1 VAHIFEGG
9 GTGMD
14 KRPTIIA
21 RMFDRIAPSYDLLNT
36 ILSFGMDKGW
46 RKAVIR
52 ALSLSGSDR
61 VLDIATGT
69 GDMAL
74 LALSHMPC
82 RVTGID
88 LSHQMLVRA
97 AAKAARGNHG
107 DHYTVLQG
115 NALHMPFADATFS
128 KAMVGFGIR
137 NMDNIPGLFA
147 EVQRILKP
155 AGRFAVLEF
164 SVPEHIPFTWFY
176 RLYMQRILPFVGGI
190 VSGDFPA
197 YRYLRDSVLG
207 FPPPPVLEALLEK
220 HGLRMVAS
228 RTLLFGIAHLYL
240 AQKE

>member
-1 VAHIFEGG
+1 
-9 GTGMD
+9 MD

-21 RMFDRIAPSYDLLNT
+21 RMFDRIAPTYDRLNT
-36 ILSFGMDKGW
+36 ILSFSMDKGW

-52 ALSLSGSDR
+52 ALSLIEGER

-74 LALSHMPC
+74 LALNHTPC

-97 AAKAARGNHG
+97 TAKAARSNRGH
-107 DHYTVLQG
+107 HYTALQG
-115 NALHMPFADATFS
+115 NALNMPFPDATFS

-137 NMDNIPGLFA
+137 NMDDIPGLFA
-147 EVQRILKP
+147 EVHRVLKP
-155 AGRFAVLEF
+155 AGRFAALEF
-164 SVPEHIPFTWFY
+164 SVPEHIPFKWFY
-176 RLYMQRILPFVGGI
+176 KIYMLRILPWVGGI

-207 FPPPPVLEALLEK
+207 FPPPPVLESMLEER
-220 HGLRMVAS
+220 GLRMIAS
-228 RTLLFGIAHLYL
+228 RALLFGIAHLYL